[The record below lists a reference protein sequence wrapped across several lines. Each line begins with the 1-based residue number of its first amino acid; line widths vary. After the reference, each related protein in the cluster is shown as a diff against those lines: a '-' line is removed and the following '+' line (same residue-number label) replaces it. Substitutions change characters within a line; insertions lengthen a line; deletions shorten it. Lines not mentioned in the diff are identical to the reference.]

1 MTRIVVVVGV
11 ALGLA
16 VGLLV
21 VMSLGLVVY
30 PGALKLT
37 APVLCPDD
45 QPDAFVVRTTVEDSE
60 GTSTSFTLFCMGERG
75 QFTEVG
81 TWQPLLL
88 LFAGSYAL
96 LVMLGAAGWGVLRVL
111 DR

>member
-1 MTRIVVVVGV
+1 MRIVVVLAV

-45 QPDAFVVRTTVEDSE
+45 QPDAFVVRTTVEDAE
-60 GTSTSFTLFCMGERG
+60 GPSTNFTLFCMGQRG

-81 TWQPLLL
+81 TWRPLLL
-88 LFAGSYAL
+88 LFAGSYAA
-96 LVMLGAAGWGVLRVL
+96 LVVLGGVGLGVLRVL
-111 DR
+111 RR